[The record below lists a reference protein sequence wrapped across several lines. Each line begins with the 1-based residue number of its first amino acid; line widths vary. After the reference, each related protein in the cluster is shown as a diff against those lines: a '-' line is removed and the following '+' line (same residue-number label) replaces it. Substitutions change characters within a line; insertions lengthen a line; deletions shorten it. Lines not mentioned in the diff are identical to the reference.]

1 VSAPGNADTWLDEA
15 RAPLRKRLADLV
27 IAVPMLVVLTPVF
40 ALAALLV
47 KTTSKGPILFRQE
60 RIGWRGDPFR
70 MLKFRTMVLNDDDDA
85 LREINRQEI
94 TGERSV
100 GEGGS
105 FKLANDPRIT
115 RVGGWLRATSVDE
128 LPQLVNVLRGQMSLV
143 GPRPALAWEVDLFPP
158 QYRCRTDVLPGI
170 TGLWQVSGRS
180 RLSTL
185 DMLRLDID
193 YRDGWSFA
201 LDLRILLKT
210 LPAIARGDGS
220 R

>member
-1 VSAPGNADTWLDEA
+1 MVA
-15 RAPLRKRLADLV
+15 RPPLSKRSLDLV
-27 IAVPMLVVLTPVF
+27 IAVPMLVVLSPVF
-40 ALAALLV
+40 ALAAVLV
-47 KTTSKGPILFRQE
+47 KTTSKGPTLFRQE
-60 RIGWRGDPFR
+60 RIGWRGDPFC

-94 TGERSV
+94 TGERLA
-100 GEGGS
+100 GEGRS
-105 FKLANDPRIT
+105 FKLANDARIT

-128 LPQLVNVLRGQMSLV
+128 LPQLVNVARGQMSLV
-143 GPRPALAWEVDLFPP
+143 GPRPALAWEVELFPP

-185 DMLRLDID
+185 DMLRLDTE
-193 YRDGWSFA
+193 YRDRRSLA
-201 LDLRILLKT
+201 LDLRILLRT
-210 LPAIARGDGS
+210 LPAIIRGDGS